1 LVRPRTLV
9 LISRWERS
17 AGTPLRRFRSR
28 SGTWRFNT
36 PERRLGWLWQAWL
49 VHENIASACTAVLR
63 LLLSK
68 PPHDESIKN
77 AFSPQGTTPYRA
89 HGLASGAMG
98 GSMGAGYR
106 SSRST
111 HPANS
116 RLAGNVPLNALDN
129 DLVATCE
136 LPPGVTCRRSGRTSV
151 VARSRNEWS
160 VSALT
165 VKAQPEIARVY

>member
-1 LVRPRTLV
+1 MGRSPDSASV
-9 LISRWERS
+9 LSLARS
-17 AGTPLRRFRSR
+17 AHRLDLLVGLERGCSADPAPGEPQDHALASVGTPSFGPPNVGEGAPNALAPQERANESTHHRFAE
-28 SGTWRFNT
+28 GT
-36 PERRLGWLWQAWL
+36 
-49 VHENIASACTAVLR
+49 
-63 LLLSK
+63 
-68 PPHDESIKN
+68 PP
-77 AFSPQGTTPYRA
+77 QT
-89 HGLASGAMG
+89 GARG
-98 GSMGAGYR
+98 ATSGSMGAGYR

-136 LPPGVTCRRSGRTSV
+136 LPPGVTCRRPGRTSV